1 VLGAHLDRPDS
12 LPLNLA
18 LGITIAVKFTGH
30 IIEGAQL
37 LPAAKCAIEINGLKL
52 DMVSDGQYF
61 PIIIYM
67 KLVRSCGPAIQHQ
80 LLSCLAPPCLVQCYP
95 LPAHTSLPR
104 NFSYLRKLK
113 HGSMILQLCIILQLQ
128 GYASWIKG
136 LVAAKVYIDM
146 AYGNV

>member
-30 IIEGAQL
+30 IEGPQL

-67 KLVRSCGPAIQHQ
+67 KLVRSCVCVDQ
-80 LLSCLAPPCLVQCYP
+80 LASINFCLASSP
-95 LPAHTSLPR
+95 LPSSMLPFAAHTWLPH
-104 NFSYLRKLK
+104 NFS
-113 HGSMILQLCIILQLQ
+113 
-128 GYASWIKG
+128 
-136 LVAAKVYIDM
+136 
-146 AYGNV
+146 